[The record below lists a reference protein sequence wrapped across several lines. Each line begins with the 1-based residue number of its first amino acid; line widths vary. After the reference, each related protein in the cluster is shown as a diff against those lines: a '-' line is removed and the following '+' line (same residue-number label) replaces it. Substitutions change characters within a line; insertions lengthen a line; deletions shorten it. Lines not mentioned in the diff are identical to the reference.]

1 MALNNFVRIA
11 LPMLVLAAG
20 ATSSAA
26 QEEQHAFRLA
36 LPLDC
41 KFGETCFIQQYLD
54 HDPSPGMKDY
64 RCGAMTYDGHD
75 GVDLRVPSMA
85 AQQKGVSV
93 LAAAAGV
100 VKAVRDGVADVNVRV
115 IGLGSVA
122 GQECGNGVV
131 IAHDGGWETQYCH
144 LAKGSVRLR
153 DGERVETGT
162 PLGLVGLSGQT
173 EFPHLH
179 FSVRH
184 NGATVD
190 PFAAGAT
197 DACGASNPL
206 WSDTAEDALA
216 YHATSVINFGFADEP
231 LSVADVELGRVDGML
246 PTAGSPA
253 LVAFIRAIGLKAADV
268 PAFTLKG
275 PGGEVLAHNETQP
288 LDSNMAERF
297 MFVGKRKMTAEWPRG
312 TYEAEFTIRRDGATA
327 LSRRFSFELK

>member
-1 MALNNFVRIA
+1 MALRIVVRIA
-11 LPMLVLAAG
+11 LPLLVAAAG

-26 QEEQHAFRLA
+26 QQQEPSLRLA

-41 KFGETCFIQQYLD
+41 KFGETCFIQQYVD
-54 HDPSPGMKDY
+54 HDPSAGMKDY

-75 GVDLRVPSMA
+75 GVDLRVPTMA

-100 VKAVRDGVADVNVRV
+100 IKSVRDGVPDVNVRAV
-115 IGLGSVA
+115 GLESVA
-122 GQECGNGVV
+122 GRECGNGVV

-144 LAKGSVRLR
+144 LAKGSVRLH
-153 DGERVETGT
+153 DGERVEAGA

-197 DACGASNPL
+197 DACEGSHPL
-206 WSDTAEDALA
+206 WSVTAEAALA
-216 YHATSVINFGFADEP
+216 YHSPSVINFGFADEP
-231 LSVADVELGRVDGML
+231 LSIADVELGRTNDML

-268 PAFTLKG
+268 QRFTLKG
-275 PGGEVLAHNETQP
+275 PGGEVLAQSETPP

-297 MFVGKRKMTAEWPRG
+297 MFVGKRKTAAEWPRG
-312 TYEAEFTIRRDGATA
+312 TYEAEFEIRRDGATA
-327 LSRRFSFELK
+327 LSRRFSFDIK

>member
-1 MALNNFVRIA
+1 MALRIVVRIA
-11 LPMLVLAAG
+11 LPLLALGAC
-20 ATSSAA
+20 ATSAAA
-26 QEEQHAFRLA
+26 QEQEKPFRLA

-64 RCGAMTYDGHD
+64 RGGAMTYDGHD
-75 GVDLRVPSMA
+75 GVDLRVPSIA

-100 VKAVRDGVADVNVRV
+100 VKAMRDGVADVNVRV
-115 IGLGSVA
+115 IGLENVA
-122 GQECGNGVV
+122 GRECGNGLV

-153 DGERVETGT
+153 DGERVEVGT
-162 PLGLVGLSGQT
+162 TLGLVGLSGQT

-197 DACGASNPL
+197 DASDGSQPL

-216 YHATSVINFGFADEP
+216 YHATSVINFGFTDEP
-231 LSVADVELGRVDGML
+231 ISVADVEFGRTNEML
-246 PTAGSPA
+246 PTAESPA
-253 LVAFIRAIGLKAADV
+253 LVAFVRAIGLKAADV
-268 PAFTLKG
+268 QSFTLKG
-275 PGGEVLAHNETQP
+275 PGGEVLAHNEVPP
-288 LDSNMAERF
+288 LDRNMAERF
-297 MFVGKRKMTAEWPRG
+297 MFVGKRKASAEWPRG
-312 TYEAEFTIRRDGATA
+312 RYEAEFEIRRDGATA
-327 LSRRFSFELK
+327 LSRSFTFDLK

>member
-1 MALNNFVRIA
+1 LALRNVVRIA
-11 LPMLVLAAG
+11 LPLLVLAAG
-20 ATSSAA
+20 ATGSAA
-26 QEEQHAFRLA
+26 QDEQPLRLA

-75 GVDLRVPSMA
+75 GVDLRVPTMA

-93 LAAAAGV
+93 LAAAAGII
-100 VKAVRDGVADVNVRV
+100 KSVRDGIADVNVRV

-122 GQECGNGVV
+122 GRECGNGVV
-131 IAHDGGWETQYCH
+131 ITHDGGWETQYCH
-144 LAKGSVRLR
+144 LAKGSVRLQ
-153 DGERVETGT
+153 DGQRVEAGT

-184 NGATVD
+184 NGKTVD
-190 PFAAGAT
+190 PFAAGAA
-197 DACGASNPL
+197 DACEASHPL

-216 YHATSVINFGFADEP
+216 YHSPSVINFGFADEP
-231 LSVADVELGRVDGML
+231 LSVADVELGRTNDML
-246 PTAGSPA
+246 PTAASPA

-268 PAFTLKG
+268 QTFTLKG
-275 PGGEVLAHNETQP
+275 PAGDVIAHSETPP

-297 MFVGKRKMTAEWPRG
+297 MFVGKRKLTAEWPRG
-312 TYEAEFTIRRDGATA
+312 TYEAEFAILRNGTTA
-327 LSRRFSFELK
+327 LSRRFSFDLK